1 MTPCWAKGFQLVAF
15 VDRWLTNTSTIS
27 TYPRIGWMAAVGCAG
42 CPHVDIFW
50 QQHFPTRILHNL
62 YNIIYIFTTHWFYQQ
77 WRRRWSAD
85 PRWIHHCPI
94 WRYMP
99 LGWNSGSRCASK
111 ILGILDI
118 WGPVQISDPSAMLI
132 ILFIWI
138 IWVWEWRNS
147 KYPKRFVREVGPGH
161 GKSFFWQTYMHPYI
175 SIQIHTYIYISIQH
189 QIQLHRYVRC
199 AIHHSAGP
207 QWRLPALADVR
218 DPLSRARGFEVSIV
232 HGHLAAQKTWLWCG
246 IKLAANLEAFMEMF
260 GDMCTQSYVF
270 R

>member
-27 TYPRIGWMAAVGCAG
+27 TYPRIGWMAAVCAG
-42 CPHVDIFW
+42 CPHVFDIFW
-50 QQHFPTRILHNL
+50 QQYIFSHAHITYLHNL
-62 YNIIYIFTTHWFYQQ
+62 HNLHIYNPLI
-77 WRRRWSAD
+77 WSAMETPLKRRSPVD
-85 PRWIHHCPI
+85 TSLPYLAIYATGVKFREWLCLQDIGDIGHLGTCSDLRPI
-94 WRYMP
+94 CNVDNFFVHLDR
-99 LGWNSGSRCASK
+99 LGLRVEEFKVSKTVRQGSWA
-111 ILGILDI
+111 LDR
-118 WGPVQISDPSAMLI
+118 P
-132 ILFIWI
+132 
-138 IWVWEWRNS
+138 
-147 KYPKRFVREVGPGH
+147 
-161 GKSFFWQTYMHPYI
+161 TC
-175 SIQIHTYIYISIQH
+175 IHTYPYRSIHIYHISIH

-246 IKLAANLEAFMEMF
+246 IKLAANYLEAFMEML